1 MVNAPA
7 LISGMSKP
15 TNSPTATTTTATSDK
30 PQPGR
35 EETPV
40 LYASDPGATW
50 QAMVAPLDI
59 AGALS
64 NIDSMLKELERDYPE
79 LRQDI
84 WNVGGDMS
92 GKALTIAR
100 QPAVVK
106 VIERRVNYY
115 SALVRSLQ
123 MGVAIGGWRGYKDYE
138 GYNLDSYEAGKL
150 DFELA
155 EREVFPPDP
164 TDELTNKNL
173 FWATVS
179 QAVSSGA
186 ADFET
191 IARDYG
197 WGDEKIAEYEARR
210 QKAFTEVEL

>member
-1 MVNAPA
+1 
-7 LISGMSKP
+7 
-15 TNSPTATTTTATSDK
+15 
-30 PQPGR
+30 
-35 EETPV
+35 
-40 LYASDPGATW
+40 
-50 QAMVAPLDI
+50 MVAPLDI
-59 AGALS
+59 AGVLS

-106 VIERRVNYY
+106 VIERRVNYD

-123 MGVAIGGWRGYKDYE
+123 MGMAIGGWRGYKSYE

-164 TDELTNKNL
+164 TDELTSKNL

-197 WGDEKIAEYEARR
+197 WDDEKIAEYEARR